1 MNFVRKIKFVFITIL
16 LTAVFWLYFNQA
28 SNGHYHKL
36 PNGEIVHHAH
46 PYNHQ
51 NNNESP
57 FEDHK
62 HSKSEYF
69 ILAQISNPFVLL
81 SVFLVIISPL
91 IIPLKIIGYQPNKVF
106 STYKYQYPNV
116 YRGPPGFLKCSSIK

>member
-16 LTAVFWLYFNQA
+16 LPAIFCLYFNQA

-46 PYNHQ
+46 PYHHQ
-51 NNNESP
+51 NNNEHP
-57 FEDHK
+57 FEDHQ

-69 ILAQISNPFVLL
+69 ILALLSNPLTLL
-81 SVFLVIISPL
+81 CFFLVLTNPI
-91 IIPLKIIGYQPNKVF
+91 KILYRKIEYQTNETF
-106 STYKYQYPNV
+106 STYKYNYPNV
-116 YRGPPGFLKCSSIK
+116 YRGPPRFTLIVCQ